1 MRAKLNIE
9 AAVAALGGL
18 SRDDLAER
26 WCKAY
31 GLPPPKG
38 IRQDLLL
45 RAAAWHLQVKHLG
58 GYSAEMRRLLR
69 SAMDQAEAK
78 LLDRSRHQ
86 CSHASDQGNAEAG
99 GAGHSSIHDASDE
112 SVEGLSR
119 QNTEVG
125 RGGVNRQRRRV
136 LPGARLVREWNGKT
150 YVVDIIE
157 GGYVFEAKVYQSLTA
172 IAGKITGVHWSGPR
186 FFGLRG

>member
-1 MRAKLNIE
+1 VIVMRATLSIE

-78 LLDRSRHQ
+78 LLNRSKRK
-86 CSHASDQGNAEAG
+86 SNDAAALGDAEAHG
-99 GAGHSSIHDASDE
+99 SGFSCTDHLVNACTTYQRAE
-112 SVEGLSR
+112 
-119 QNTEVG
+119 TERTKLG
-125 RGGVNRQRRRV
+125 RRRRRV

-186 FFGLRG
+186 FFGL